1 MTRSLSVALDSAAAL
16 RDAGGR
22 DEPRLAVIAMAAELA
37 GADAVRA
44 ARRRS

>member
-1 MTRSLSVALDSAAAL
+1 MTRSLSVALDSA
-16 RDAGGR
+16 AGGR